1 MILFLNHLLPQVLK
15 MMAGDNLKPKQ
26 LQQVVDKTMYETDLD
41 GDDKISFSE
50 FCKIVE
56 NMDVFRKMVVQNL

>member
-1 MILFLNHLLPQVLK
+1 

>member
-1 MILFLNHLLPQVLK
+1 

-41 GDDKISFSE
+41 GDDKISFQE
-50 FCKIVE
+50 PLPFPFQP
-56 NMDVFRKMVVQNL
+56 NF

>member
-1 MILFLNHLLPQVLK
+1 

-41 GDDKISFSE
+41 GDNKISFAE
-50 FCKIVE
+50 FCKGISHQMLPILE
-56 NMDVFRKMVVQNL
+56 